1 MLQEKVRL
9 AELAFYVVEFWCY
22 GIFRW
27 KRGNTEQYERKRKE
41 KGRDVDRL
49 CCALYVYVMGILR
62 VYMVYKVYGLSL
74 RESIQWRG
82 TDVGIFCFI

>member
-1 MLQEKVRL
+1 MLQGKVKL
-9 AELAFYVVEFWCY
+9 AELAFYVVEFGCY
-22 GIFRW
+22 GIFWW
-27 KRGNTEQYERKRKE
+27 KWGNTEQYERRRKE

-49 CCALYVYVMGILR
+49 CCALYMYVMGILR
-62 VYMVYKVYGLSL
+62 VYKVYGLSL